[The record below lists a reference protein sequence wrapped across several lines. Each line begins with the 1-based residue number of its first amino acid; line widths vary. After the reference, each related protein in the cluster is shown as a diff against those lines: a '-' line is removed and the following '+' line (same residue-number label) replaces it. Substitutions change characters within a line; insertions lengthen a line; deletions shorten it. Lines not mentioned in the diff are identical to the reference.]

1 MNSGNQ
7 SESVEPHS
15 QPSLC
20 ANGCGFFANV
30 ATGDLCSK
38 CHREA
43 QRNQAAAE
51 QTAAAVSLAAR
62 PTIEKMLPPSAD
74 MSISKPDNSPA
85 TVYVPSVS
93 STSDSPPPS
102 NGPCRCQVESCRKK
116 LGLTGFKCR
125 CGYSYCGQHRYA
137 ESHNCTFDYK
147 TFERMK
153 IADNNPLVQ
162 ASKIQK
168 I

>member
-7 SESVEPHS
+7 SEGVEPHS

-30 ATGDLCSK
+30 ATGDFCSK
-38 CHREA
+38 CFREA

-51 QTAAAVSLAAR
+51 QTAATVSLAAR
-62 PTIEKMLPPSAD
+62 PSIAKTQSLSAGVT
-74 MSISKPDNSPA
+74 ISKADNIPA
-85 TVYVPSVS
+85 VLSGPTAS
-93 STSDSPPPS
+93 STSDSPPPTS
-102 NGPCRCQVESCRKK
+102 GPCRCHVESCRKK

-125 CGYSYCGQHRYA
+125 CGYSYCGQHRYV

-147 TFERMK
+147 TFERIK
-153 IADNNPLVQ
+153 IADSNPLVQ